1 MKSQV
6 LILFHFLLFHAGRGQ
21 MMGGL
26 PAGPRQ
32 FPFAVMVLG
41 GRYLCGGSIIG
52 HQWVITA
59 GHCVRRN
66 RTNMITTIVAG
77 EEFLREEDQ
86 NEDRRITISNDQIEI
101 IPHLNFDDNE
111 YDNDVALLFLRTPLK
126 PSRHVK
132 MIELG
137 SNNGLRAGDEC
148 TVMGWGKTKVKW
160 GPPGN
165 HSNHIQSENSRFL
178 KYGKR
183 IVDVVHN
190 ELILF
195 LNQSRDGYSPYMLG
209 GDSGSPLV
217 CRDTDEKQ
225 KLFGW
230 QVGIDLD
237 RNDASYKPVKSV
249 RFWIGTR
256 MREKWL
262 NDELICDKYD
272 LIRQVFNRKA

>member
-1 MKSQV
+1 
-6 LILFHFLLFHAGRGQ
+6 
-21 MMGGL
+21 
-26 PAGPRQ
+26 
-32 FPFAVMVLG
+32 
-41 GRYLCGGSIIG
+41 
-52 HQWVITA
+52 
-59 GHCVRRN
+59 
-66 RTNMITTIVAG
+66 
-77 EEFLREEDQ
+77 
-86 NEDRRITISNDQIEI
+86 
-101 IPHLNFDDNE
+101 
-111 YDNDVALLFLRTPLK
+111 
-126 PSRHVK
+126 

-209 GDSGSPLV
+209 GDSGSLLV
-217 CRDTDEKQ
+217 SRDRDGKQ

-230 QVGIDLD
+230 QVGIALD

-249 RFWIGTR
+249 RF
-256 MREKWL
+256 
-262 NDELICDKYD
+262 
-272 LIRQVFNRKA
+272 